1 MQKITPFLWFDNNAE
16 EAIQFYTSLF
26 ANSKIGSL
34 ARYGEAGPGKK
45 GTVMT
50 GGFQLAG
57 SEFMAL
63 NGGPLFKF
71 TPAVSFFVHCRTE
84 QEVDALWKQL
94 ADGGTILM
102 ELDKYPFS
110 QKYGWV
116 ADRFGLSWQLML
128 TGTEQK
134 IFPFLMFVGQQN
146 GKAEE
151 AMRFY
156 GSVFRNSRTLTLQRY
171 GKGGPQPE
179 EAVVH
184 GRLLLDG
191 EEFIVM
197 DGGLDHHFTFTE
209 ATSFFVSC
217 KTQEEVDEFWEKLSA
232 VGEKGQCGWLKDKY
246 GVSWQI
252 VPTVLGEMLRDPDP
266 AKARRVT
273 VAMLQMKKLNIARLQ
288 EAYHA

>member
-110 QKYGWV
+110 QK
-116 ADRFGLSWQLML
+116 
-128 TGTEQK
+128 
-134 IFPFLMFVGQQN
+134 
-146 GKAEE
+146 
-151 AMRFY
+151 
-156 GSVFRNSRTLTLQRY
+156 
-171 GKGGPQPE
+171 
-179 EAVVH
+179 
-184 GRLLLDG
+184 
-191 EEFIVM
+191 
-197 DGGLDHHFTFTE
+197 
-209 ATSFFVSC
+209 
-217 KTQEEVDEFWEKLSA
+217 
-232 VGEKGQCGWLKDKY
+232 
-246 GVSWQI
+246 
-252 VPTVLGEMLRDPDP
+252 
-266 AKARRVT
+266 
-273 VAMLQMKKLNIARLQ
+273 
-288 EAYHA
+288 